1 MVNPPPIHLDRVCLE
16 HGRLAA
22 VRDLSGSF
30 APGSLTAVVGPNGAG
45 KTTLL
50 RALAGL
56 HPVASGRLDR
66 GGVAPADIA
75 LLPQGS
81 QLDRGFPI
89 TCRDVVALG
98 LIARVGAF
106 RGIGRGQRTAAEQ
119 ALAAVGLPDHAGRPI
134 GALSA
139 GQFQRVLFARMML
152 QDAPVLL
159 LDEPFSAVDAPTA
172 HELLDI
178 LQTWHAQ
185 GRTIVIVLH
194 DLDLAGALCPQT
206 LLLAGDL
213 IAWGPTVQALS
224 EANRRQAGLLLHAWT
239 SPGGQTSIGHAAGD
253 QAADRHAPIDYA
265 FGAHAASR
273 HAA

>member
-1 MVNPPPIHLDRVCLE
+1 MTPPPITLDRLCLQ

-56 HPVASGRLDR
+56 HPIASGRLDR
-66 GGVAPADIA
+66 GGLPPSGIA

-98 LIARVGAF
+98 LVGRVGAF
-106 RGIGRGQRTAAEQ
+106 RALSARQCAAAEQ
-119 ALAAVGLPDHAGRPI
+119 ALATVGLPDHAARPI

-159 LDEPFSAVDAPTA
+159 LDEPFSAVDARTA
-172 HELLDI
+172 HDLLDL
-178 LQTWHAQ
+178 LQAWHAQ

-194 DLDLAGALCPQT
+194 DLDLARALCPQT
-206 LLLAGDL
+206 LLLAGDR
-213 IAWGPTVQALS
+213 IAWGPTVQALT
-224 EANRRQAGLLLHAWT
+224 EANRRRAGLLLHAWT
-239 SPGGQTSIGHAAGD
+239 PAG
-253 QAADRHAPIDYA
+253 
-265 FGAHAASR
+265 R

>member
-1 MVNPPPIHLDRVCLE
+1 MGALVSPSPIRLDRVCLT

-22 VRDLSGSF
+22 VRDLSGGF

-56 HPVASGRLDR
+56 HPVASGTIDR
-66 GGVAPADIA
+66 GGLAPADLA

-98 LIARVGAF
+98 LTGRIGAF
-106 RGIGRGQRTAAEQ
+106 RRISPRHCAAAEA
-119 ALAAVGLPDHAGRPI
+119 ALTAVGLPDHAARPI

-159 LDEPFSAVDAPTA
+159 LDEPFSAVDARTA
-172 HELLDI
+172 HDLLNI
-178 LQTWHAQ
+178 LRDWHDQ

-194 DLDLAGALCPQT
+194 DLDLARALCPQI
-206 LLLAGDL
+206 LLLAGER
-213 IAWGPTVQALS
+213 IAWGPTAQALTD
-224 EANRRQAGLLLHAWT
+224 ANRHRAGLLLHAWT
-239 SPGGQTSIGHAAGD
+239 SPANR
-253 QAADRHAPIDYA
+253 QAA
-265 FGAHAASR
+265 
-273 HAA
+273 